1 MAESAEDA
9 KFLYTNTDES
19 FNQLITST
27 IDSTLDEPLGEPF
40 HAEQAGDTGADRG
53 NNPEAEVMDT
63 EAVREQNSE
72 PEVEDQD
79 VCFAEEQGEEPKE
92 MAETDSGLTERK
104 EENFPF
110 SAEELPQVGFEV
122 DGTDIQEM
130 EDNPKKSGN
139 TIEYEGDSSPAVES
153 GAKNDGEDAKIV
165 ETELLNVAAGD
176 QTYTD
181 KSISVE
187 TERSVVAESGNRNQQ
202 SENEIQI
209 QAKEKMAKTGEGSR
223 DQNRKESENSRG
235 IFLQRIWRCCGV
247 FEWMRSW
254 RD

>member
-53 NNPEAEVMDT
+53 NSPEAEVMDT
-63 EAVREQNSE
+63 GAVREQNSE

-110 SAEELPQVGFEV
+110 SAEE
-122 DGTDIQEM
+122 I